1 MRDYIRLLRPEQWIK
16 NVFLFAGLIFSR
28 EFHDGEKIGL
38 AILGFIIFSLLSSA
52 GYIIN
57 DVVDKKVDQNIT
69 TKKNRPIASG
79 KVKIINAIILS
90 VILTIL
96 ALYFSFTINQ
106 KFFFSALLYIIV
118 SFLYSFFFKY
128 LVIID
133 VLVVSIGYVLRSVA
147 GALIINVEISS
158 WLILCTFQLALFIIL
173 AKRKSEML
181 IFGIEA
187 EKHRKVL
194 YHYSIE
200 MLNHMITITISACIV
215 SYCIYTLS
223 PDTVSKFHTKN
234 LILTI
239 PFVIYGMFRYLYIIE
254 KKSGADIPN
263 RALIG
268 DIPIIINLILW
279 GITCILIL
287 TYS

>member
-16 NVFLFAGLIFSR
+16 NVFLFAGLVFSR
-28 EFHDGEKIGL
+28 EFHDLQKVGF
-38 AILGFIIFSLLSSA
+38 AISGFIIFSLLSSA

-57 DVVDKKVDQNIT
+57 DVFDKKVDQNIT

-79 KVKIINAIILS
+79 KVKVVNALILSIILII
-90 VILTIL
+90 V
-96 ALYFSFTINQ
+96 ALYFSFTIEHQ
-106 KFFFSALLYIIV
+106 FFLSAAVYLILSLLYSII
-118 SFLYSFFFKY
+118 FKY
-128 LVIID
+128 LVILD
-133 VLVVSIGYVLRSVA
+133 VLAVAIGYVLRSIA

-158 WLILCTFQLALFIIL
+158 WLILCTFLLALFIIL

-181 IFGIEA
+181 MLGIEA

-194 YHYSIE
+194 YHYSID

-223 PDTVSKFHTKN
+223 PDTINKFHTKN

-254 KKSGADIPN
+254 KKSGADMPN

-268 DIPIIINLILW
+268 DMPIIINLILW
-279 GITCILIL
+279 GIACILIL

>member
-1 MRDYIRLLRPEQWIK
+1 MREYIRLLRPEQWIK
-16 NVFLFAGLIFSR
+16 NVFLFAGLVFSR
-28 EFHDGEKIGL
+28 EFHDLQKVGI
-38 AILGFIIFSLLSSA
+38 AISGFIIFSLLSSA

-57 DVVDKKVDQNIT
+57 DVFDKKVDQHIT

-79 KVKIINAIILS
+79 KVKVVNALILS
-90 VILTIL
+90 IILTIV
-96 ALYFSFTINQ
+96 ALYFSFTIDHQ
-106 KFFFSALLYIIV
+106 FFLSAAVYLILSLLYSVI
-118 SFLYSFFFKY
+118 FKY
-128 LVIID
+128 LVILD
-133 VLVVSIGYVLRSVA
+133 VLAVAIGYVLRSIA

-158 WLILCTFQLALFIIL
+158 WLILCTFLLALFIIL

-181 IFGIEA
+181 MLGIEA

-194 YHYSIE
+194 YHYSID

-223 PDTVSKFHTKN
+223 PDTINKFHTKN

-254 KKSGADIPN
+254 KKSGADMPN

-268 DIPIIINLILW
+268 DMPIIINLILW
-279 GITCILIL
+279 GIACILIL

>member
-16 NVFLFAGLIFSR
+16 NVFLFAGLVFSR
-28 EFHDGEKIGL
+28 EFHDLQKVGI
-38 AILGFIIFSLLSSA
+38 AISGFIIFSLLSSA

-57 DVVDKKVDQNIT
+57 DVFDKKVDQNIT

-79 KVKIINAIILS
+79 KVKVVNALILSIILII
-90 VILTIL
+90 V
-96 ALYFSFTINQ
+96 ALYFSFTIDHQ
-106 KFFFSALLYIIV
+106 FFLSAAVYLILSLLYSII
-118 SFLYSFFFKY
+118 FKY
-128 LVIID
+128 LVILD
-133 VLVVSIGYVLRSVA
+133 VLAVAIGYVLRSIA

-158 WLILCTFQLALFIIL
+158 WLILCTFLLALFIIL

-181 IFGIEA
+181 MLGIEA

-194 YHYSIE
+194 YHYSID

-223 PDTVSKFHTKN
+223 PDTINKFHTKN

-254 KKSGADIPN
+254 KKSGADMPN

-268 DIPIIINLILW
+268 DMPIIINLILW
-279 GITCILIL
+279 GIACILIL